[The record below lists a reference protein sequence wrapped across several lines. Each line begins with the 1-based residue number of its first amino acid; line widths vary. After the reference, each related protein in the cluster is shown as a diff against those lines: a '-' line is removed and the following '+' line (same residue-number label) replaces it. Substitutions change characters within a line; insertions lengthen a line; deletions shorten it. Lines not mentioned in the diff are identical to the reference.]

1 MSWTDDAR
9 KTILSKKKMLTTM
22 LGYWVMVRK
31 YSIKGNDEIEAMKR
45 EAQKSIDKKALY
57 EVAKAVKG
65 IDPDKLKDITTDEV
79 IDLLTPEQFS
89 AFSDSTNLAVGGL
102 IEAQIRNGIFAHNF
116 CDGEIE
122 TRSTEKNIRGFASEI
137 IEYPEVATEILAFI
151 EEFNR
156 PLAKVTS
163 KTSGMSQNGSTEEQ
177 SSITETPSQTEGIQQ
192 N

>member
-1 MSWTDDAR
+1 MSWKDDAR
-9 KTILSKKKMLTTM
+9 KTIVSEKRELTTM
-22 LGYWVMVRK
+22 NGYWVKVRK
-31 YSIKGNDEIEAMKR
+31 YSIKGKDEIEQAKR

-65 IDPDKLKDITTDEV
+65 FDPEKLKNITNDEM
-79 IDLLTPEQFS
+79 IQLLTPEQFS
-89 AFSDSTNLAVGGL
+89 AMTESSTVSVSKV
-102 IEAQIRNGIFAHNF
+102 IEAQLRSGIDSHNF
-116 CDGEIE
+116 CDGDED
-122 TRSTEKNIRGFASEI
+122 RSTSKDIAGFASQI
-137 IEYPEVATEILAFI
+137 IDYPEITEEILKFV

-156 PLAKVTS
+156 PLAKATS